1 MPLGR
6 KHLRRSRSRVAGP
19 NPPHFAP
26 RKNYFLLDTYT
37 KRYTRIAPWLT
48 LSACAGRG
56 LLRAQHFSA
65 LPRSRIAPRSTL
77 GFQRLTRIAP
87 CPALPALMLNP
98 DCSVFSTCR
107 SVPCTDCSALVP
119 SRSAPATNYFVFDT
133 WPFRPAPGC
142 LRALDVLPCA
152 VYRSLGVQHLALAPV
167 TNYFV
172 LDAWPSVQRPDASVL
187 STSRPALP
195 ADCSALTALRCA
207 SYGLLHAWHLAL
219 APVKD
224 YSSLDT

>member
-1 MPLGR
+1 MSANRTPQTT
-6 KHLRRSRSRVAGP
+6 SRTYISAAITSVEINTSRVAGP

-65 LPRSRIAPRSTL
+65 PPRSRIAPCPTL

-98 DCSVFSTCR
+98 DCSVPGT
-107 SVPCTDCSALVP
+107 
-119 SRSAPATNYFVFDT
+119 SRPDAE
-133 WPFRPAPGC
+133 PGL
-142 LRALDVLPCA
+142 LR
-152 VYRSLGVQHLALAPV
+152 VQHLPLRSMHRLLRA
-167 TNYFV
+167 
-172 LDAWPSVQRPDASVL
+172 RPFAFRTGHEL
-187 STSRPALP
+187 
-195 ADCSALTALRCA
+195 LRVR
-207 SYGLLHAWHLAL
+207 HLAFSPS
-219 APVKD
+219 ARMPPC
-224 YSSLDT
+224 S